1 MKNNIENV
9 TNNAESNVEQSK
21 DKAYE
26 KVTHYVKERIK
37 TGELRVGDKIPTE
50 RELSEKLEL
59 SRNSVREALRTMDNM
74 GLIRC
79 RQGSGNYISGEMQ
92 QIIEET
98 LYMMFMLKQISDI
111 DVSQLRRAIDI
122 QAMILAVRNVNE
134 DDIYEIKQLLDRLDV
149 IEVDESAFVDRD
161 IHLLISKYS
170 KNKLIEII
178 NDTLSTIMEKF
189 IFKARRLV
197 ISNESDVLTVFH
209 RDMLMSLLER
219 NEGKGVLVI
228 NKHYDTIDK
237 YL

>member
-98 LYMMFMLKQISDI
+98 LYMMYMLKQISDI

-197 ISNESDVLTVFH
+197 IGNESDVLTVFH

>member
-92 QIIEET
+92 QIIDET
-98 LYMMFMLKQISDI
+98 LYMMFMLKQISVI

-197 ISNESDVLTVFH
+197 IGNESDVLTVFH

>member
-50 RELSEKLEL
+50 RELSEKLEV

-197 ISNESDVLTVFH
+197 IGNESDVLTVFH

>member
-178 NDTLSTIMEKF
+178 NDT
-189 IFKARRLV
+189 
-197 ISNESDVLTVFH
+197 
-209 RDMLMSLLER
+209 
-219 NEGKGVLVI
+219 
-228 NKHYDTIDK
+228 
-237 YL
+237 

>member
-197 ISNESDVLTVFH
+197 IGNESDVLTVFH

-228 NKHYDTIDK
+228 NKYYDTIDK

>member
-1 MKNNIENV
+1 
-9 TNNAESNVEQSK
+9 
-21 DKAYE
+21 
-26 KVTHYVKERIK
+26 
-37 TGELRVGDKIPTE
+37 
-50 RELSEKLEL
+50 
-59 SRNSVREALRTMDNM
+59 MDNM

-197 ISNESDVLTVFH
+197 IGNESDVLTVFH

-219 NEGKGVLVI
+219 NEGKGVLAI

>member
-21 DKAYE
+21 DKAYK

-197 ISNESDVLTVFH
+197 IGNESDVLTVFH

>member
-92 QIIEET
+92 QNIEET

-197 ISNESDVLTVFH
+197 IGNESDVLTVFH

>member
-98 LYMMFMLKQISDI
+98 LCMMFMLKQISDI

-197 ISNESDVLTVFH
+197 IGNESDVLTVFH

>member
-50 RELSEKLEL
+50 RELSEKLGL

-178 NDTLSTIMEKF
+178 NYTLSTIMEKF

-197 ISNESDVLTVFH
+197 IGNESDVLTVFH